1 MNKILSLIL
10 VMIAVALPMT
20 AQESSNGSSTRRV
33 GLEISQTK
41 GKSTVLRAPMR
52 IDVQV
57 YYYEEDGNL
66 EVCYDGESTGEVFL
80 YLNDTVIGYNSEIN
94 SSFQISDPG
103 CYKIEI
109 VGETWMATGYLQL

>member
-1 MNKILSLIL
+1 
-10 VMIAVALPMT
+10 
-20 AQESSNGSSTRRV
+20 
-33 GLEISQTK
+33 
-41 GKSTVLRAPMR
+41 MR

-80 YLNDTVIGYNSEIN
+80 YLNDTIIGYNSEIN

-109 VGETWMATGYLQL
+109 VGETWVATGYLQL

>member
-20 AQESSNGSSTRRV
+20 AQDSNGNSNSKHVELKLKHNHTTPTMV
-33 GLEISQTK
+33 H
-41 GKSTVLRAPMR
+41 APMHIN
-52 IDVQV
+52 IDV

-109 VGETWMATGYLQL
+109 VGETWVATGYLQL